1 MWKSV
6 ALDNAW
12 VKDSRPF
19 IPFFFTLVFR
29 AFSDAQTRLF
39 GLEIPNYGSGLFK
52 NASFGPSPNLHK
64 RISLVEV
71 YRFGQFLSWRFSPIS
86 TFFSLESS
94 RASGDAPHSRFRCG
108 DPNQCLPNF
117 LKILLLALPQIYT
130 RVFLLWKSI
139 DLDSAQ
145 SRRDQATRSV
155 ILTSFGSIS
164 SILGDI

>member
-64 RISLVEV
+64 RISLVKI
-71 YRFGQFLSWRFSPIS
+71 YRFWTVLR
-86 TFFSLESS
+86 
-94 RASGDAPHSRFRCG
+94 
-108 DPNQCLPNF
+108 
-117 LKILLLALPQIYT
+117 LKILAQINFLISRKIM
-130 RVFLLWKSI
+130 RV
-139 DLDSAQ
+139 
-145 SRRDQATRSV
+145 
-155 ILTSFGSIS
+155 
-164 SILGDI
+164 